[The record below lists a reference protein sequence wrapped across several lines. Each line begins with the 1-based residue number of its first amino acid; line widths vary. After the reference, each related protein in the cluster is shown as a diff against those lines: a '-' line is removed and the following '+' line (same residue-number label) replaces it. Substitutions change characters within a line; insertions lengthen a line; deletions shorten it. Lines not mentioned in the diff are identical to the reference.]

1 MVLPKA
7 VRVSLK
13 IAFVT
18 PYYSPRDI
26 RRGSG
31 TFYYM
36 SRELERQ
43 GCQLAYFGPVDFK
56 EPAIV
61 RPLRAWAKRVQKGRY
76 ITYLDPAVSLSL
88 GEALADQLRG
98 LELDLVLTNDPGVA
112 AGLDVP
118 FPVVYYSDVMLP
130 ASSDGSVLRG
140 LVAYRQVPLWAL
152 RRYQKT
158 MRRCLERAALAIFPA
173 QWQLEQARGYGV
185 DPEKLHLVSFGANI
199 PDPGPEVARGRQGK
213 TKVGQETL
221 KFLFVGRDWIE
232 KGGNVALKTVELLR
246 STGIDAHLDVVGTK
260 VDFKLPYV
268 QVHGKLDKDN
278 PEEFR
283 ILDHLFQDSDWLLFP
298 SKHEGSAITPREAAA
313 YGLPTLAY
321 RIEGLLTSV
330 VNGQSG
336 VLLEPGTGPEGFTQV
351 ILEWLKD
358 PISYQHLCQGARAF
372 FESDA
377 EWTGKVQNL
386 INILES
392 HLRCNTG

>member
-1 MVLPKA
+1 M
-7 VRVSLK
+7 SLK

-199 PDPGPEVARGRQGK
+199 PDPGSEVAAHRDISLNAQQR
-213 TKVGQETL
+213 KVRL
-221 KFLFVGRDWIE
+221 LFVGTDWE
-232 KGGNVALKTVELLR
+232 RKGGDIAVATVGLLR
-246 STGIDAHLDVVGTK
+246 KAGVDANLDVVGKTLM
-260 VDFKLPYV
+260 DMPPYIHF
-268 QVHGKLDKDN
+268 HGKLHKDN
-278 PEEFR
+278 PKEWSQMDKLYRASDVF
-283 ILDHLFQDSDWLLFP
+283 ILP
-298 SKHEGSAITPREAAA
+298 SRSEGSVIAPREAAA

-321 RIEGLLTSV
+321 RIEGLLTSI